1 MIVGYARVSTADQ
14 NLDRQRKE
22 LADAG
27 CEQIREETGS
37 GKRDAIRP
45 VWDETMRNLRQGDT
59 LVVTELSRLGRS
71 SATLG
76 ALADELQERGI
87 ALRVLNLG
95 GGVVDTASASGRLLF
110 DILAAVA
117 QMERA
122 LLIERVQSGLAAA
135 KARDTHLGRPAKL
148 SADEVKAAQAMRQ
161 AGTMSMREIAA
172 QLQVSRNT
180 LYRSLNA
187 ADQATTEQVAS

>member
-1 MIVGYARVSTADQ
+1 VIIGYARVSTADQ

-27 CEQIREETGS
+27 CEQIRAETGS
-37 GKRDAIRP
+37 GKRGAVRP
-45 VWDETMRNLRQGDT
+45 VWDETFRHLRKGDT

-76 ALADELQERGI
+76 ALADELQERGV

-148 SADEVKAAQAMRQ
+148 SADQVKAAQAMRQ
-161 AGTMSMREIAA
+161 TGTMSMREIAA
-172 QLQVSRNT
+172 QLRVSRNT

-187 ADQATTEQVAS
+187 ADRASTERAAS

>member
-1 MIVGYARVSTADQ
+1 LTPEEDRGRLGYDV
-14 NLDRQRKE
+14 
-22 LADAG
+22 DA
-27 CEQIREETGS
+27 S
-37 GKRDAIRP
+37 
-45 VWDETMRNLRQGDT
+45 VWMCTHLRRGDT

-76 ALADELQERGI
+76 KLADNLNERGV
-87 ALRVLNLG
+87 ALRILNLS

-135 KARDTHLGRPAKL
+135 KAGDKHLGRPAKL
-148 SADEVKAAQAMRQ
+148 GPDQIKAAQAMRQ
-161 AGTMSMREIAA
+161 AGTMSMAEIAA
-172 QLQVSRNT
+172 QLHVSRNT
-180 LYRSLNA
+180 LYRNLNA
-187 ADQATTEQVAS
+187 ADVASTEQAAS